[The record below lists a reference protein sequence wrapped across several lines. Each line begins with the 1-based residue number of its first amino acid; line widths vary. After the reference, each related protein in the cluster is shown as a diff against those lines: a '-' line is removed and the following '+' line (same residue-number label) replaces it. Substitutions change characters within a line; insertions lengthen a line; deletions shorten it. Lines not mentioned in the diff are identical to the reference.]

1 MQTVAIVGAS
11 LAGISAAR
19 ALRSQ
24 GYGGRLVIV
33 GDEPERPYDRPPLSK
48 DFLAGRIT
56 SGDLSL
62 ETPEEDLDAEWL
74 LGVAATRLD
83 VQGRVLTLGD
93 GTEVRF
99 DAVVLAT
106 GSHART
112 LPEVSGMH
120 NVHTLRTVGDAR
132 RLREQLSAGRRLV
145 VVGAGFIGAE
155 VASTA
160 RSLGLDVTII
170 GADAVPLTAPLGA
183 VMGAHIAGLHQAHGV
198 RLICGAR
205 VESFALLDDAV
216 TAVRL
221 ADGREVPAD
230 VVVLGIGGVPNVGWL
245 QGSGLDLADGIRC
258 DAAGRTNVS
267 GIVAVGDCAAWWDER
282 SGVYSRLEHWTGA
295 LERPAVAAAAL
306 LADLSLLAGVTLL
319 ADPEL
324 LVDPALLAGFT
335 LRDGVPPLEAGAA
348 AGAPVLKP
356 PYFWS
361 DQYGI
366 RLQFAGTAQL
376 ADRVQI
382 EAGDPAD
389 FSFLA
394 VYYRGEEAV
403 AVLGANQPRL
413 FTRWRKT
420 LEKGRLISVGDRSL
434 VPTLAVS

>member
-83 VQGRVLTLGD
+83 VQGRVITLSD

-112 LPEVSGMH
+112 LPEVSGKH
-120 NVHTLRTVGDAR
+120 NVHTLRTLGDAR

-145 VVGAGFIGAE
+145 VVGAGFVGAE

-170 GADAVPLTAPLGA
+170 GADAVPLAAPLGA
-183 VMGAHIAGLHQAHGV
+183 LMGAHIAGLHEAHGV

-205 VESFALLDDAV
+205 VESFALLDDVV

-245 QGSGLDLADGIRC
+245 HGSGLELADGIRC

-267 GIVAVGDCAAWWDER
+267 GIVAVGDCAAWLDER

-295 LERPAVAAAAL
+295 LERPAVAVAAL
-306 LADLSLLAGVTLL
+306 LADLSLPEGVTLL
-319 ADPEL
+319 
-324 LVDPALLAGFT
+324 
-335 LRDGVPPLEAGAA
+335 DGVPLPEDGAA

-376 ADRVQI
+376 ADRVEI